1 MTDANVKPLNNESTE
16 STSETKLILS
26 AKEPSTELNGN
37 HSKNDQADGTEE
49 KISEVTQTFDQPLV
63 LRQSPKW
70 TQAILWTLLGSVTF
84 GLIWASF
91 AKIEESVPALG
102 KLEPQGTVKEVKAP
116 ASGVLKE
123 ILVKDGDRVVKDQV
137 LLRIDATA
145 AKAQLDSLKKLRQ
158 NLQEENQFYRSVLN
172 GTRPT
177 INTKK
182 AIAIPAE
189 LLALARNRE
198 ALMSESQLYRIQING
213 GGADLSSDQQ
223 DRLRANQ
230 AELGSRSQ
238 AAEANIAQTIE
249 QLNQTRLK
257 RIGRQ
262 ESLVIN
268 KQILDGIKDAV
279 KEGAIAR
286 VQYLK
291 QQEEVKNTESE
302 ILQLQQEEMRLKSA
316 ISEARSRLNNTFD
329 ITRKELTSQIADNT
343 KRISEIDSQF
353 TKALVDNSKRLSEI
367 EGQISQAE
375 VTLKYQELRAPIA
388 GTVFELKAG
397 LGYVANTN
405 APESVLKI
413 VPDDQLV
420 AKIFITNQ
428 DIGFVREGMP
438 VDVRLDSFPFSEFG
452 DIKGTLVWIGS
463 DAIPPDQANPT
474 YRFPAKVKIEK
485 QAIQVNNRP
494 INLQSGMSLSANIKI
509 RDRTVISLFT
519 DFFFKNTESLKYV
532 R

>member
-1 MTDANVKPLNNESTE
+1 MTDVNVKAVNNGSSPEANRLQSDGSNE
-16 STSETKLILS
+16 DNEGKASETK
-26 AKEPSTELNGN
+26 A
-37 HSKNDQADGTEE
+37 QA
-49 KISEVTQTFDQPLV
+49 FDQPLV

-84 GLIWASF
+84 GLIWASI
-91 AKIEESVPALG
+91 AKIEESVPAQG

-123 ILVKDGDRVVKDQV
+123 ILVKDGERVVEGQV

-145 AKAQLDSLKKLRQ
+145 AKAQLESLQKLRQ

-172 GTRPT
+172 GDRAPIT
-177 INTKK
+177 TKK
-182 AIAIPAE
+182 AVAVPAE

-198 ALMSESQLYRIQING
+198 ALVSESQLYRMQLNG
-213 GGADLSSDQQ
+213 GGADLSGDQR

-230 AELGSRSQ
+230 SELSSRSQ
-238 AAEANIAQTIE
+238 AAEASILQTIE
-249 QLNQTRLK
+249 QLNQTQTKRL
-257 RIGRQ
+257 GRQ
-262 ESLVIN
+262 ESLAIN
-268 KQILDGIKDAV
+268 KRILDGIKSAFD
-279 KEGAIAR
+279 EGAIAR
-286 VQYLK
+286 IQYLK

-302 ILQLQQEEMRLKSA
+302 IRQLQQEEMRLRAA
-316 ISEARSRLNNTFD
+316 IAEGRSRLNNTFD
-329 ITRKELTSQIADNT
+329 TTRKELTVQIADNT
-343 KRISEIDSQF
+343 KRIAEIDSQL
-353 TKALVDNSKRLSEI
+353 TKALVDNSKRLAEV
-367 EGQISQAE
+367 EGQISQAA
-375 VTLKYQELRAPIA
+375 VTLKYQELRAPVS

-405 APESVLKI
+405 ASESVLKI

-452 DIKGTLVWIGS
+452 DIKGKLVWIGS
-463 DAIPPDQANPT
+463 DALPPDQANPT
-474 YRFPAKVKIEK
+474 YRFPAKVQIEK
-485 QAIQVNNRP
+485 QAIKINENRK
-494 INLQSGMSLSANIKI
+494 INLQSGMSLTANIKI